1 VPEST
6 LPSSPVPLPVVI
18 DTDPGIDDC
27 LALLLALNS
36 PELDVR
42 GISISYGNTV
52 VENAYR
58 NCVEILRR
66 VKRPVRVPLGI
77 GARRPLKRQLQVADD
92 THGPS
97 GLGYAEVPPAGV
109 ILDYVRPLERLLEA
123 QAQPVTLV
131 TLGPVTSLALV
142 LRANPGLVRD
152 KVGRHVAMIGN
163 VEAAGNQTR
172 FSEFNA
178 WCDPEALAIV
188 LAAEIPTEMI
198 GLDVTRKLIMK
209 GSEVER
215 LAHHSPWLHDALRF
229 YVEFH
234 QKQEGLDGAVINDVL
249 AIAYLLQPDVLT
261 FSDLR
266 LSVGLD
272 DGQSR
277 GRTKLDPKG
286 SFVRVAMDVH
296 PTPVRRL
303 LFERVLP
310 AEAPPPPLAEEAL
323 AGPSRSST
331 RTGQRWRVH
340 SSRSNA
346 ARALSSRWSERPKA
360 SSSAACT
367 TSSRRGRWRTRCET
381 PIG

>member
-1 VPEST
+1 VPQ
-6 LPSSPVPLPVVI
+6 PIII

-42 GISISYGNTV
+42 AISISYGNTV

-58 NCVEILRR
+58 NAVEILRK
-66 VKRPVRVPLGI
+66 VKHPVRVPLGI

-92 THGPS
+92 THGPT

-109 ILDYVRPLERLLEA
+109 ILDYVRPLERLLDA
-123 QAQPVTLV
+123 QPEPVTLV

-152 KVGRHVAMIGN
+152 KVSRHVAMIGN
-163 VEAAGNQTR
+163 IEAAGNQTR

-178 WCDPEALAIV
+178 WCDPEALRAV

-198 GLDVTRKLIMK
+198 GLDVTRRLVIK

-215 LAHHSPWLHDALRF
+215 LAQHSPWLHDALRF

-234 QKQEGLDGAVINDVL
+234 KKQEGLDGAVINDVL
-249 AIAYLLQPDVLT
+249 AIAYLIQPDVLT

-266 LSVGLD
+266 LTVDLD

-277 GRTKLDPKG
+277 GRTKLNPKG
-286 SFVRVAMDVH
+286 SLARVAMDVH
-296 PTPVRRL
+296 PPPVRRL
-303 LFERVLP
+303 LFERVL
-310 AEAPPPPLAEEAL
+310 AGALVEEAL
-323 AGPSRSST
+323 A
-331 RTGQRWRVH
+331 
-340 SSRSNA
+340 
-346 ARALSSRWSERPKA
+346 
-360 SSSAACT
+360 
-367 TSSRRGRWRTRCET
+367 
-381 PIG
+381 

>member
-1 VPEST
+1 M
-6 LPSSPVPLPVVI
+6 PLPIII

-42 GISISYGNTV
+42 AISISYGNTG

-66 VKRPVRVPLGI
+66 ANRRAPIGI
-77 GARRPLKRQLQVADD
+77 GARRPLKRQLEVAAD

-109 ILDYVRPLERLLEA
+109 ILDYVRPLERLLDA
-123 QAQPVTLV
+123 QPEPVTLV
-131 TLGPVTSLALV
+131 TLGPVTSFARV
-142 LRANPGLVRD
+142 LRANPDLVRE
-152 KVGRHVAMIGN
+152 KVSRHIAMIGN
-163 VEAAGNQTR
+163 IEAAGNQTR

-178 WCDPEALAIV
+178 WCDPEALATV

-198 GLDVTRKLIMK
+198 GLDVTRKLIVRAN
-209 GSEVER
+209 EVER
-215 LAHHSPWLHDALRF
+215 LAQSSTWLHDALRF

-234 QKQEGLDGAVINDVL
+234 RKQEGLDGAVVNDVL
-249 AIAYLLQPDVLT
+249 AIAYLLQPEVLT

-266 LSVGLD
+266 ISVDVG

-286 SFVRVAMDVH
+286 SFARVAMDVQT
-296 PTPVRRL
+296 PPVRRL
-303 LFERVLP
+303 LFDRVLLP
-310 AEAPPPPLAEEAL
+310 SGASGAEPLPEEAL
-323 AGPSRSST
+323 A
-331 RTGQRWRVH
+331 
-340 SSRSNA
+340 
-346 ARALSSRWSERPKA
+346 
-360 SSSAACT
+360 
-367 TSSRRGRWRTRCET
+367 
-381 PIG
+381 

>member
-6 LPSSPVPLPVVI
+6 SPESRAPSPVII

-58 NCVEILRR
+58 NAVEILRK
-66 VKRPVRVPLGI
+66 VKHPVRVTLGI

-92 THGPS
+92 THGTS
-97 GLGYAEVPPAGV
+97 GLGYADVPPAGV

-123 QAQPVTLV
+123 QPEPVTLV

-142 LRANPGLVRD
+142 LRANPALVRE
-152 KVGRHVAMIGN
+152 KVARHVAMIGN
-163 VEAAGNQTR
+163 VEAPGNTTR

-178 WCDPEALAIV
+178 WCDPEALATV

-198 GLDVTRKLIMK
+198 GLDVTRKVVIK
-209 GSEVER
+209 GNEVER
-215 LAHHSPWLHDALRF
+215 LAHQSPWLYDALRF

-234 QKQEGLDGAVINDVL
+234 KKQEGLDGAVINDVL
-249 AIAYLLQPDVLT
+249 AIAYLIQPGVLT

-266 LSVGLD
+266 LTVGLD
-272 DGQSR
+272 DGNTR
-277 GRTKLDPKG
+277 GRTKLDTKG
-286 SFVRVAMDVH
+286 SFTRVAMEVRA
-296 PTPVRRL
+296 PPVRRM
-303 LFERVLP
+303 LFERVFP
-310 AEAPPPPLAEEAL
+310 AVALAEEAM
-323 AGPSRSST
+323 A
-331 RTGQRWRVH
+331 
-340 SSRSNA
+340 
-346 ARALSSRWSERPKA
+346 
-360 SSSAACT
+360 
-367 TSSRRGRWRTRCET
+367 
-381 PIG
+381 

>member
-1 VPEST
+1 VPPQ
-6 LPSSPVPLPVVI
+6 LPTPDSRLPIII

-52 VENAYR
+52 VENAFR
-58 NCVEILRR
+58 NCVEIIRR
-66 VKRPVRVPLGI
+66 AKHPARVPLGI

-97 GLGYAEVPPAGV
+97 GLGYADVPPAGV
-109 ILDYVRPLERLLEA
+109 ILDYVRPLERLLAA
-123 QAQPVTLV
+123 QPEPVTLV

-142 LRANPGLVRD
+142 LRANPGLIRD

-163 VEAAGNQTR
+163 IEAAGNQTR

-178 WCDPEALAIV
+178 WCDPEALATV

-198 GLDVTRKLIMK
+198 GLDVTRKLIMT
-209 GSEVER
+209 GREVER
-215 LAHHSPWLHDALRF
+215 LAQQSPWLHDALRF

-234 QKQEGLDGAVINDVL
+234 KKQEGLDGAVINDVL
-249 AIAYLLQPDVLT
+249 AIAYLLEPDVLT

-266 LSVGLD
+266 LSVDLD

-277 GRTKLDPKG
+277 GRTKLNPKG
-286 SFVRVAMDVH
+286 SFARVAMDVH
-296 PTPVRRL
+296 PSPVRRL

-310 AEAPPPPLAEEAL
+310 AAAPPTPPPLAEEAM
-323 AGPSRSST
+323 A
-331 RTGQRWRVH
+331 
-340 SSRSNA
+340 
-346 ARALSSRWSERPKA
+346 
-360 SSSAACT
+360 
-367 TSSRRGRWRTRCET
+367 
-381 PIG
+381 

>member
-1 VPEST
+1 MP
-6 LPSSPVPLPVVI
+6 PLPVII

-42 GISISYGNTV
+42 AISISYGNTV
-52 VENAYR
+52 VENAFR
-58 NCVEILRR
+58 NAVEIIRR
-66 VKRPVRVPLGI
+66 VKHPTRVPLGI
-77 GARRPLKRQLQVADD
+77 GARRPLKRQLDVAAD
-92 THGPS
+92 THGVS
-97 GLGYAEVPPAGV
+97 GLGYADVPPAGV

-123 QAQPVTLV
+123 QREPVTLV

-142 LRANPGLVRD
+142 LRANPDLVRE

-163 VEAAGNQTR
+163 IEAPGNQTR

-178 WCDPEALAIV
+178 WCDPEALATV

-198 GLDVTRKLIMK
+198 GLDVTRKVIMK
-209 GSEVER
+209 GNEVER
-215 LAHHSPWLHDALRF
+215 LAQSSPWLHDALRF

-234 QKQEGLDGAVINDVL
+234 KNQEGLDGAVLNDVL

-266 LSVGLD
+266 LSVDLD

-277 GRTKLDPKG
+277 GRTKLNPKG
-286 SFVRVAMDVH
+286 SFARVAMEVH
-296 PTPVRRL
+296 PPPVRRL

-310 AEAPPPPLAEEAL
+310 AGAIAEEAL
-323 AGPSRSST
+323 A
-331 RTGQRWRVH
+331 
-340 SSRSNA
+340 
-346 ARALSSRWSERPKA
+346 
-360 SSSAACT
+360 
-367 TSSRRGRWRTRCET
+367 
-381 PIG
+381 

>member
-1 VPEST
+1 MPAPQ
-6 LPSSPVPLPVVI
+6 LPAPSSPLPIII

-42 GISISYGNTV
+42 AISISYGNTV

-58 NCVEILRR
+58 NAVEILR
-66 VKRPVRVPLGI
+66 KLKQPVRVPLGI

-109 ILDYVRPLERLLEA
+109 ILDYVRPLERLLAA
-123 QAQPVTLV
+123 QPEPVTLV
-131 TLGPVTSLALV
+131 TLGPATSLARV
-142 LRANPGLVRD
+142 LRANPGLVHD
-152 KVGRHVAMIGN
+152 KVSRHVAMIGN
-163 VEAAGNQTR
+163 IEAAGNQTR

-178 WCDPEALAIV
+178 WCDPEALATV

-198 GLDVTRKLIMK
+198 GLDVTRKLVIR
-209 GSEVER
+209 GTEVER
-215 LAHHSPWLHDALRF
+215 LAQHTPWLHDALRF

-234 QKQEGLDGAVINDVL
+234 KKQEGLDGAVINDVL

-266 LSVGLD
+266 LVVDLD

-277 GRTKLDPKG
+277 GRTKLNPKG
-286 SFVRVAMDVH
+286 SFVRVAMEVH
-296 PTPVRRL
+296 PPPVRRL
-303 LFERVLP
+303 LFERVL
-310 AEAPPPPLAEEAL
+310 AGALVEEAM
-323 AGPSRSST
+323 A
-331 RTGQRWRVH
+331 
-340 SSRSNA
+340 
-346 ARALSSRWSERPKA
+346 
-360 SSSAACT
+360 
-367 TSSRRGRWRTRCET
+367 
-381 PIG
+381 

>member
-1 VPEST
+1 
-6 LPSSPVPLPVVI
+6 VPLPIII

-42 GISISYGNTV
+42 AISISYGNTV

-58 NCVEILRR
+58 NAVEILRK
-66 VKRPVRVPLGI
+66 VKHPMRVPLGI

-97 GLGYAEVPPAGV
+97 GLGYADVPPAGV
-109 ILDYVRPLERLLEA
+109 ILDYARPLERLLAA
-123 QAQPVTLV
+123 QPEPVTLV

-142 LRANPGLVRD
+142 LRANPDLVRE
-152 KVGRHVAMIGN
+152 KVNRHVAMIGN
-163 VEAAGNQTR
+163 IEAAGNQTR

-178 WCDPEALAIV
+178 WCDPEALATV

-198 GLDVTRKLIMK
+198 GLDVTRKLVIK

-215 LAHHSPWLHDALRF
+215 LAQHSPWLHDALRF

-234 QKQEGLDGAVINDVL
+234 KKQEGLDGAVINDVL

-266 LSVGLD
+266 LTVDLD

-277 GRTKLDPKG
+277 GRTKLNPKG
-286 SFVRVAMDVH
+286 SFTRVAMEVH
-296 PTPVRRL
+296 PPPVRRL
-303 LFERVLP
+303 LFERVL
-310 AEAPPPPLAEEAL
+310 AGALVEEAM
-323 AGPSRSST
+323 A
-331 RTGQRWRVH
+331 
-340 SSRSNA
+340 
-346 ARALSSRWSERPKA
+346 
-360 SSSAACT
+360 
-367 TSSRRGRWRTRCET
+367 
-381 PIG
+381 

>member
-1 VPEST
+1 MQT
-6 LPSSPVPLPVVI
+6 LPSSPVPLPVII

-58 NCVEILRR
+58 NAVEILRK
-66 VKRPVRVPLGI
+66 VKHPVRVPLGI

-97 GLGYAEVPPAGV
+97 GLGYADVPPAGV
-109 ILDYVRPLERLLEA
+109 ILDYVRPLERLLASQPE
-123 QAQPVTLV
+123 PVTLV

-142 LRANPGLVRD
+142 LRANPDLVRE
-152 KVGRHVAMIGN
+152 KVNRHVAMIGN
-163 VEAAGNQTR
+163 IEAAGNQTR

-178 WCDPEALAIV
+178 WCDPEALATV

-198 GLDVTRKLIMK
+198 GLDVTRKLVIK
-209 GSEVER
+209 GNEVER
-215 LAHHSPWLHDALRF
+215 LAQHSPWLYDALRF

-234 QKQEGLDGAVINDVL
+234 KKQEGLDGAVINDVL

-266 LSVGLD
+266 LTVDLD

-277 GRTKLDPKG
+277 GRTKLNSKG
-286 SFVRVAMDVH
+286 SFTRVAMEVH
-296 PTPVRRL
+296 PPPVRRL
-303 LFERVLP
+303 LFDRVL
-310 AEAPPPPLAEEAL
+310 AGALVEEAM
-323 AGPSRSST
+323 A
-331 RTGQRWRVH
+331 
-340 SSRSNA
+340 
-346 ARALSSRWSERPKA
+346 
-360 SSSAACT
+360 
-367 TSSRRGRWRTRCET
+367 
-381 PIG
+381 

>member
-1 VPEST
+1 LNVPEAAHPASRI
-6 LPSSPVPLPVVI
+6 PIII
-18 DTDPGIDDC
+18 DSDPGIDDC
-27 LALLLALNS
+27 LALLLALHS

-42 GISISYGNTV
+42 AISISYGNTV
-52 VENAYR
+52 VEHAYR
-58 NCVEILRR
+58 NAVEIIRK
-66 VKRPVRVPLGI
+66 VKHAVRVPLGI

-123 QAQPVTLV
+123 QPEPVTLV

-152 KVGRHVAMIGN
+152 KVARHVAMIGN
-163 VEAAGNQTR
+163 IEAPGNTTR

-178 WCDPEALAIV
+178 WCDPEALATV

-198 GLDVTRKLIMK
+198 GLDVTRKVIMK

-215 LAHHSPWLHDALRF
+215 LAQHSPWLHDALRF

-234 QKQEGLDGAVINDVL
+234 KRQEGLDGAVINDVL
-249 AIAYLLQPDVLT
+249 AIAYLLQPGVLT

-277 GRTKLDPKG
+277 GRTKIDPKG

-296 PTPVRRL
+296 PPPVRRM

-310 AEAPPPPLAEEAL
+310 AGALAEEAM
-323 AGPSRSST
+323 A
-331 RTGQRWRVH
+331 
-340 SSRSNA
+340 
-346 ARALSSRWSERPKA
+346 
-360 SSSAACT
+360 
-367 TSSRRGRWRTRCET
+367 
-381 PIG
+381 

>member
-1 VPEST
+1 M
-6 LPSSPVPLPVVI
+6 PLPIII

-42 GISISYGNTV
+42 AISISYGNTV

-58 NCVEILRR
+58 NAVEILR
-66 VKRPVRVPLGI
+66 KAKHTVRIPLGI

-109 ILDYVRPLERLLEA
+109 ILDYVRPLERLLET
-123 QAQPVTLV
+123 QPEPITLV

-142 LRANPGLVRD
+142 LRANPALVRD
-152 KVGRHVAMIGN
+152 KVSRHVAMIGN

-178 WCDPEALAIV
+178 WCDPEALATV

-198 GLDVTRKLIMK
+198 GLDVTRKLVIK
-209 GSEVER
+209 GTEVER
-215 LAHHSPWLHDALRF
+215 LAQHSPWLHDALRF

-234 QKQEGLDGAVINDVL
+234 KKQEGLDGAVINDVL
-249 AIAYLLQPDVLT
+249 AIAYLLQPEVLT

-266 LSVGLD
+266 LVVDLD

-277 GRTKLDPKG
+277 GRTKLNPKG
-286 SFVRVAMDVH
+286 SFTRVAMEVH
-296 PTPVRRL
+296 PPPVRRL
-303 LFERVLP
+303 LFERVL
-310 AEAPPPPLAEEAL
+310 AGALVEEAM
-323 AGPSRSST
+323 A
-331 RTGQRWRVH
+331 
-340 SSRSNA
+340 
-346 ARALSSRWSERPKA
+346 
-360 SSSAACT
+360 
-367 TSSRRGRWRTRCET
+367 
-381 PIG
+381 

>member
-1 VPEST
+1 M
-6 LPSSPVPLPVVI
+6 PLPIII

-42 GISISYGNTV
+42 AISISYGNTV

-58 NCVEILRR
+58 NAVEILR
-66 VKRPVRVPLGI
+66 KAKHTVRIPLGI

-109 ILDYVRPLERLLEA
+109 ILDYVRPLERLLET
-123 QAQPVTLV
+123 QPEPITLV

-142 LRANPGLVRD
+142 LRANPALVRD
-152 KVGRHVAMIGN
+152 KVTRHVAMIGN

-178 WCDPEALAIV
+178 WCDPEALATV

-198 GLDVTRKLIMK
+198 GLDVTRKLVIK
-209 GSEVER
+209 GTEVER
-215 LAHHSPWLHDALRF
+215 LAQHSPWLHDALRF

-234 QKQEGLDGAVINDVL
+234 KKQEGLDGAVINDVL
-249 AIAYLLQPDVLT
+249 AIGYLLQPEVLT

-266 LSVGLD
+266 LVVDLD

-277 GRTKLDPKG
+277 GRTKLNPKG
-286 SFVRVAMDVH
+286 SFTRVAMEVH
-296 PTPVRRL
+296 PPPVRRL
-303 LFERVLP
+303 LFERVL
-310 AEAPPPPLAEEAL
+310 AGALVEEAM
-323 AGPSRSST
+323 A
-331 RTGQRWRVH
+331 
-340 SSRSNA
+340 
-346 ARALSSRWSERPKA
+346 
-360 SSSAACT
+360 
-367 TSSRRGRWRTRCET
+367 
-381 PIG
+381 

>member
-1 VPEST
+1 
-6 LPSSPVPLPVVI
+6 VPLPIII

-36 PELDVR
+36 PELEVR
-42 GISISYGNTV
+42 AISISYGNTNI
-52 VENAYR
+52 ENAYR

-66 VKRPVRVPLGI
+66 ATHRSRITIGI

-97 GLGYAEVPPAGV
+97 GLGYADVPPAGV

-123 QAQPVTLV
+123 QPEPVTLV

-142 LRANPGLVRD
+142 LRANPALVRE
-152 KVGRHVAMIGN
+152 KVARHVAMIGN
-163 VEAAGNQTR
+163 IEAPGNTTR

-178 WCDPEALAIV
+178 WCDPEALATV

-198 GLDVTRKLIMK
+198 GLDVTRKVVIK
-209 GSEVER
+209 GNEVER
-215 LAHHSPWLHDALRF
+215 LAQQWPWLHDALRF

-234 QKQEGLDGAVINDVL
+234 KKREGLDGAVINDVL

-266 LSVGLD
+266 LTVDLD

-277 GRTKLDPKG
+277 GRTKLNPKG
-286 SFVRVAMDVH
+286 SFARVAMEVH
-296 PTPVRRL
+296 PPPVRRM
-303 LFERVLP
+303 LFERVL
-310 AEAPPPPLAEEAL
+310 AGALVEEAM
-323 AGPSRSST
+323 A
-331 RTGQRWRVH
+331 
-340 SSRSNA
+340 
-346 ARALSSRWSERPKA
+346 
-360 SSSAACT
+360 
-367 TSSRRGRWRTRCET
+367 
-381 PIG
+381 

>member
-1 VPEST
+1 VSETTPRS
-6 LPSSPVPLPVVI
+6 PLPVVI

-42 GISISYGNTV
+42 GISISYGNTL

-58 NCVEILRR
+58 NAVEIVR
-66 VKRPVRVPLGI
+66 KAKQQVRVPLAI

-97 GLGYAEVPPAGV
+97 GLGYADVPPAGV
-109 ILDYVRPLERLLEA
+109 ILDYVRTLERLLEA
-123 QAQPVTLV
+123 QPEPVTLV

-152 KVGRHVAMIGN
+152 KVSRHVAMIGN
-163 VEAAGNQTR
+163 VEAPGNQTR

-178 WCDPEALAIV
+178 WCDPEALATV

-198 GLDVTRKLIMK
+198 GLDVTRKVVIK
-209 GSEVER
+209 GNEVER
-215 LAHHSPWLHDALRF
+215 LAQHSPWLHDALRF

-234 QKQEGLDGAVINDVL
+234 KKREGLDGAVINDVL
-249 AIAYLLQPDVLT
+249 AIAYLLAPEVLT

-266 LSVGLD
+266 LAVSLD
-272 DGQSR
+272 DGQTR

-286 SFVRVAMDVH
+286 AFARVAMEVH
-296 PTPVRRL
+296 PPPVRRL

-310 AEAPPPPLAEEAL
+310 PPAGALIEEAM
-323 AGPSRSST
+323 A
-331 RTGQRWRVH
+331 
-340 SSRSNA
+340 
-346 ARALSSRWSERPKA
+346 
-360 SSSAACT
+360 
-367 TSSRRGRWRTRCET
+367 
-381 PIG
+381 